1 MFIIIDH
8 ECIIIDRGIGMNVN
22 EKYKELIEIVQEK
35 LTCSAHNLD
44 HVFRVYNLCLLI
56 SKYEKDV
63 DLDILIPAA
72 LLHDIA
78 RVEESQD
85 KTGEVDHA
93 ILGSEI
99 AEGILK
105 QLGHEEGKIEKIKHC
120 IVTHRF
126 RTGNEPKTIEAKIL
140 FDSDKLDVIG
150 ASGIA
155 RTFMLAGQ
163 FGQRLTLDGTLNEY
177 LKGNTVENGRLKDV
191 SKHSPF
197 IEYEVKFKKIPDKLY
212 TNKAREIGKERIK
225 FMDEYFNTLRL
236 EIEGAK

>member
-1 MFIIIDH
+1 MDTEMKHKKI
-8 ECIIIDRGIGMNVN
+8 
-22 EKYKELIEIVQEK
+22 IEIVQDK

-56 SKYEKDV
+56 AQHEKDI
-63 DLDILIPAA
+63 DLEILIPSA

-85 KTGEVDHA
+85 KTGEIDHA
-93 ILGSEI
+93 VLGSVI
-99 AEGILK
+99 AEDILRT
-105 QLGHEEGKIEKIKHC
+105 LEYEEEKIEKIKHC
-120 IVTHRF
+120 IIAHRF
-126 RTGNEPKTIEAKIL
+126 RTGNEPNTMEAKIL

-163 FGQRLTLDGTLNEY
+163 FGQRLTVNEPLDEY
-177 LKGNTVENGRLKDV
+177 VKGNTVENGRLKDV
-191 SKHSPF
+191 SKHTPF

-212 TNKAREIGKERIK
+212 TDKAKEIGKERLK
-225 FMDEYFNTLRL
+225 FMDEYFNRL
-236 EIEGAK
+236 KSEIEGIK

>member
-1 MFIIIDH
+1 
-8 ECIIIDRGIGMNVN
+8 MN
-22 EKYKELIEIVQEK
+22 EDTKYKKIIEIVKNK

-44 HVFRVYNLCLLI
+44 HVFRVYNMCRLLA
-56 SKYEKDV
+56 KYEKNV
-63 DLDILIPAA
+63 DLEVLIIAA

-78 RVEESQD
+78 RVEESSD
-85 KTGEVDHA
+85 KTGEIDHA

-99 AEGILK
+99 AENRLIDLNYEK
-105 QLGHEEGKIEKIKHC
+105 EKIEKIKHC

-140 FDSDKLDVIG
+140 FDADKLDVIG

-163 FGQRLTLDGTLNEY
+163 FGQRLIVDESIDDY
-177 LKGNTVENGRLKDV
+177 LKINTVENGRLKEV
-191 SKHSPF
+191 SKHTPF

-212 TNKAREIGKERIK
+212 TKKAIEIGKERLK
-225 FMDEYFNTLRL
+225 FMDEYFSKLKS
-236 EIEGAK
+236 EIKGVE

>member
-1 MFIIIDH
+1 MDTEMKHKKI
-8 ECIIIDRGIGMNVN
+8 
-22 EKYKELIEIVQEK
+22 IEIVQDK

-56 SKYEKDV
+56 AQHEKDI
-63 DLDILIPAA
+63 DLEILIPSA

-85 KTGEVDHA
+85 KTGEIDHA
-93 ILGSEI
+93 VLGSVI
-99 AEGILK
+99 AEDILRTLEY
-105 QLGHEEGKIEKIKHC
+105 QEEKIEKIKHC
-120 IVTHRF
+120 IIAHRF
-126 RTGNEPKTIEAKIL
+126 RTGNEPNTMEAKIL
-140 FDSDKLDVIG
+140 FDSDKVDVIG

-163 FGQRLTLDGTLNEY
+163 FGQRLTVNESLDEY

-191 SKHSPF
+191 SKHTPF

-212 TNKAREIGKERIK
+212 TDKAKEIGKERLK
-225 FMDEYFNTLRL
+225 FMDEYFNRL
-236 EIEGAK
+236 KSEIEGIK

>member
-1 MFIIIDH
+1 MY
-8 ECIIIDRGIGMNVN
+8 MNT
-22 EKYKELIEIVQEK
+22 EMKHKKIIEIVQDK

-56 SKYEKDV
+56 AQHEKDI
-63 DLDILIPAA
+63 DLEILIPSA

-85 KTGEVDHA
+85 KTGEIDHA
-93 ILGSEI
+93 VLGSVI
-99 AEGILK
+99 AEDILRT
-105 QLGHEEGKIEKIKHC
+105 LEYEEEKIEKIKHC
-120 IVTHRF
+120 IIAHRF
-126 RTGNEPKTIEAKIL
+126 RTGNEPNTMEAKIL

-163 FGQRLTLDGTLNEY
+163 FGQRLIVNESLDEY

-191 SKHSPF
+191 SKHTPF

-212 TNKAREIGKERIK
+212 TDKAKEIGKERLK
-225 FMDEYFNTLRL
+225 FMDEYFNRL
-236 EIEGAK
+236 KSEIEGIK